1 MTNGFS
7 SESASHMLTVKVLPR
22 NEISIAMTEL
32 QPSEMIQDSSGMAEL
47 NTVMA
52 AGLAWN
58 TNQGGQKITV
68 AMNTTVPGEDLSVE
82 AAFLSEGSRA
92 SSAGRVVV
100 NAEAREILGNIDA
113 GTGACVLTYKTLTS
127 RIGVQ
132 GQAVLLV
139 YTITSL

>member
-1 MTNGFS
+1 
-7 SESASHMLTVKVLPR
+7 VKVLPR
-22 NEISIAMTEL
+22 NEISIARAEI
-32 QPSEMIQDSSGMAEL
+32 QPPEMIQDSSRGAEL
-47 NTVMA
+47 TTVMA

-68 AMNTTVPGEDLSVE
+68 ATNTTVPGEDLSVE
-82 AAFLSEGSRA
+82 AVFLSEGSLA

-113 GTGACVLTYKTLTS
+113 GTGTCVLTYKTLIS
-127 RIGVQ
+127 QIGVQ